1 MAGAGQLMFARRLG
15 PTARLIIWLLV
26 GVVCIVLDTRF
37 RALDGLRGGL
47 SVMLQPVREVTRAPT
62 EVASELSGFFV
73 RHRMLQ
79 KERDALADAQVRLRV
94 ELDAAADLARENAQL
109 RALLQLDASP
119 GRKMVAASLL
129 YQGHDWFAQRI
140 TLDRGARAGLREGL
154 PAIDGLGLLGQ
165 LSRVYPGT
173 SEVTLV
179 SNPGQLTPIYIE
191 RTGQRGLAAGSGQGR
206 MELRYMPLHTD
217 VRAGD
222 RLLTSGIDR
231 IYPSGIPV
239 ARVLRVTR
247 PQAGPYLR
255 IECQPLA
262 GIQSVRTVLVL
273 TSVSGETA
281 R

>member
-1 MAGAGQLMFARRLG
+1 MAVSGQLMFARRLG
-15 PTARLIIWLLV
+15 PTARLINWLLV
-26 GVVCIVLDTRF
+26 GVACIVLDTRF
-37 RALDGLRGGL
+37 HALDSLRGGL
-47 SVMLQPVREVTRAPT
+47 SMLLHPVREVTRAPT
-62 EVASELSGFFV
+62 QVASELSGFFV
-73 RHRMLQ
+73 RHRVLQ
-79 KERDALADAQVRLRV
+79 KQRDTLMAEQTRLRAA
-94 ELDAAADLARENAQL
+94 LDAAADLARENAEL
-109 RALLQLDASP
+109 RALLEIEAP
-119 GRKMVAASLL
+119 AGRKMVAASLL

-154 PAIDGLGLLGQ
+154 PVIDGPGLLGQ

-179 SNPGQLTPIYIE
+179 SNPGQLTPIYVE
-191 RTGQRGLAAGSGQGR
+191 RTGLRGLAAGSGQGR

-217 VRAGD
+217 VRVGD

-239 ARVLRVTR
+239 ARVLRVIR

-262 GIQSVRTVLVL
+262 GIERTRTVLVL
-273 TSVSGETA
+273 TSISGKIA
-281 R
+281 Q